1 MGSYHWYDFIGN
13 IGAACIVIA
22 FFLIQT
28 GKVKATDIRYSLI
41 NGIGA
46 CLIIVSLLYNFN
58 LSSFMI
64 EVFWISISLIG
75 IYNWIKER
83 FAKKADKAIE

>member
-13 IGAACIVIA
+13 IGAALIVLA

-28 GKVKATDIRYSLI
+28 GKVTAKDVRYSLI

-64 EVFWISISLIG
+64 EVFWITISLIG
-75 IYNWIKER
+75 IYSWIKER
-83 FAKKADKAIE
+83 FLTKAAKAIE